1 MKKILGFFLNM
12 KKNSGYTIVELLAVV
27 TILVAVAGIIS
38 ALITQTLRGSSRTN
52 ITNQVSQTG
61 NYVTSVITNSIIT
74 AENVVA
80 VGGEAIADCTLN
92 PTGNSI
98 ELLVSQKRG
107 TILYECSSDTI
118 SSNSASL
125 IDTERLRIN
134 TNDAA
139 ACYFTC
145 RQQSNDPYTPPVIE
159 FGFTLTQKSEE
170 ALFESRAQAPF
181 TTSALMRNYQP

>member
-1 MKKILGFFLNM
+1 M

-27 TILVAVAGIIS
+27 TILVAVTGIVS

-52 ITNQVSQTG
+52 ITNQVSQAG
-61 NYVTSVITNSIIT
+61 NYVSSAITNSIIA

-80 VGGEAIADCTLN
+80 VGGDDIIDCTQK

-98 ELLVSQKRG
+98 ELFVSQKG
-107 TILYECSSDTI
+107 GSITYSCSGDTI
-118 SSNSASL
+118 SSNSASP
-125 IDTERLRIN
+125 IDTNRLRV
-134 TNDAA
+134 DSSDSS

-159 FGFTLTQKSEE
+159 FGFTLTQKSET
-170 ALFESRAQAPF
+170 ALFDKRASAPF
-181 TTSALMRNYQP
+181 NTSALMRNYKK